1 VNLRVVT
8 RLFSPRLL
16 SLVLAALAFTAAAH
30 ATQVALVGDASVN
43 TARPSTNFG
52 ALSNLYVGNGNTALL
67 QFDLTTLPTGLT
79 SGQIAHATLTVFV
92 NRVNGIGLVTLA
104 PATSAWSESAVTS
117 ATAPSLGATA
127 GMFTASTAGQ
137 YITLDVTSLVQG
149 WITTPATNFGL
160 ALSSGTANLLLD
172 SKEND
177 ETAHPATL
185 DITITSTGATGPQGP
200 IGPQGM
206 PGIPGPPGT
215 PGFPGPIGPPGLNGI
230 PGPIGPVGP
239 IGPTGATGPFVGG
252 NYSASVD
259 YPAGSVVD
267 SGGSTYLAVQANGIS
282 TTVVTPGTNSAVWV
296 STTGINS
303 LTPASYIDITNTFGF
318 GLPIPIFAGSEV
330 LALTPATFFP
340 TVATNSGF
348 AFSLDGTV
356 TVLASGTYTY
366 DYNVSVNEAGS
377 LELTDNG
384 AVIAGTNFGRQTGTT
399 QIIGHGVITVNAG
412 DIIGLINP
420 VTAPSPLSFSTENP
434 VTQTVA
440 AFSLVALSAGT
451 PGATG
456 ATGPQGAQGAQ
467 GPIGPAGA
475 NGTNGAPGLTG
486 ATGTLS
492 AVTIWNPSTTYQIG
506 QVVFCNVCTTGGSSY
521 IALANN
527 TNQDPSTQ
535 PTIWQLIAQ
544 AGGIGAQGIMGVTGP
559 AGANGANGAAG
570 SNGAPGATGAPG
582 PVVGDKYSASVDY
595 PAGSVVAFS
604 GSTYL
609 AVQANGPPTA
619 VTPGSNA
626 AVWVTTT
633 GSSSGSGS
641 SSVSYVSLLGS
652 AGGSFASGS
661 SVLSGF
667 SFVSQ
672 ASSGISYNATTG
684 ASVVQAAGLYQF
696 TFSVQEEIFGST
708 FAVQVNGVQVANDI
722 FFYPANIATGALGPI
737 SGSGVLTLNAGDSVN
752 IITEGAAQ
760 IVNTNFSLVSLGGT
774 TGPTGATGAQ
784 GIEGPIGA
792 TGAPGATGV
801 TGPAGA
807 PGAAGGVL
815 DFADFFALMPP
826 DNPATVAPGTDVS
839 FPQDGPAAVG
849 SLITNVSPS
858 SINLGAIGTY
868 QVLFQVSVTEPGQL
882 DLTLNGA
889 ELAYT
894 VVGRAITSLIV
905 GMALVQTTSVNSI
918 LTVRNPA
925 GNVAALT
932 ITPSAGGTSPV
943 SAHLV
948 ITRIQ

>member
-1 VNLRVVT
+1 VNHRVVT

-16 SLVLAALAFTAAAH
+16 SVVLTTLAFTAAAH

-52 ALSNLYVGNGNTALL
+52 SLSNLYVGNGNTALL

-104 PATSAWSESAVTS
+104 PATSAWSESSVTS
-117 ATAPSLGATA
+117 ATAPPLGVSA

-137 YITLDVTSLVQG
+137 YVTLDVTSLVQG
-149 WITTPATNFGL
+149 WVTTPATNFGL

-200 IGPQGM
+200 IGPQGPQGA
-206 PGIPGPPGT
+206 PGLPGANGVNGAPGATGTTGANGAPGPVGATGT
-215 PGFPGPIGPPGLNGI
+215 FSAAGNWSPSTTYQVGQVVFCAACSTNGSSYIALATNTNIDPPTQPLTWSLVAQVGATGPTGATGAIGPMGQQ
-230 PGPIGPVGP
+230 GP
-239 IGPTGATGPFVGG
+239 IGPTGNTG
-252 NYSASVD
+252 SA
-259 YPAGSVVD
+259 
-267 SGGSTYLAVQANGIS
+267 
-282 TTVVTPGTNSAVWV
+282 
-296 STTGINS
+296 
-303 LTPASYIDITNTFGF
+303 
-318 GLPIPIFAGSEV
+318 
-330 LALTPATFFP
+330 
-340 TVATNSGF
+340 
-348 AFSLDGTV
+348 
-356 TVLASGTYTY
+356 
-366 DYNVSVNEAGS
+366 
-377 LELTDNG
+377 
-384 AVIAGTNFGRQTGTT
+384 
-399 QIIGHGVITVNAG
+399 
-412 DIIGLINP
+412 
-420 VTAPSPLSFSTENP
+420 
-434 VTQTVA
+434 
-440 AFSLVALSAGT
+440 
-451 PGATG
+451 GATG
-456 ATGPQGAQGAQ
+456 AAGATGLTGPA
-467 GPIGPAGA
+467 GPIGAMG
-475 NGTNGAPGLTG
+475 NQGIPGPTG

-492 AVTIWNPSTTYQIG
+492 AVTIWNPSTSYTIG

-582 PVVGDKYSASVDY
+582 PFVGGNYSASVDY

-826 DNPATVAPGTDVS
+826 DNAATVAVGTDVS
-839 FPQDGPAAVG
+839 FPEDGPSAVG
-849 SLITNVSPS
+849 SLITRTSAS
-858 SINLGAIGTY
+858 SIQLSAIGTY
-868 QVLFQVSVTEPGQL
+868 QVLFQVSVTEAGQL
-882 DLTLNGA
+882 VLTLNGA
-889 ELAYT
+889 DLTQT
-894 VVGRAITSLIV
+894 VVGRATGTSQIV
-905 GMALVQTTSVNSI
+905 GMALVQTTNVDSV

-925 GNVAALT
+925 GNSTALN
-932 ITPSAGGTSPV
+932 ITPLAGGTSPV